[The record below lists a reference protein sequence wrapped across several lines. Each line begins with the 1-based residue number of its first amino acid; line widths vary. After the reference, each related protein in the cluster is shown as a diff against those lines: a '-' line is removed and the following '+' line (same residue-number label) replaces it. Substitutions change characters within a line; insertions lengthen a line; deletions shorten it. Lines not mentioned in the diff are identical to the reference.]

1 MTQAKS
7 KPKTQ
12 SKTQSKTKSKP
23 GNTASTAGT
32 MFHKVAL
39 GVVVAGAAGMFA
51 IGIATF
57 DGAPAPQGDTRQAAA
72 GAVSSDG
79 RTVVRFAVDPADPV
93 RAAAK
98 IGKPAKITL
107 ANSTGKLWEL
117 FREIGYEIDG
127 VRTHGEVPRLFLA
140 SLPEDLRKLRVVSKR
155 KITFIKSTLPLI
167 LHVNELILQDR
178 KRLKSIFA
186 LTENGTNLTPLDK
199 IWLEEISE
207 LYGADGADPIVLLKR
222 VDIIPPSLA
231 IAQAAEE
238 SGWGTSRFARE
249 GNALFGQRAY
259 KASKK
264 GIVPHEREDG
274 KAFKVRA
281 FDHLIDGVKAYAH
294 NLNSHF
300 AYKDFRAARAEMRAN
315 SGQVEGYRLA
325 GALMR
330 YSERGADYISTIR
343 LIMRAN
349 TLKVFDGARLGN
361 KIDPGA

>member
-1 MTQAKS
+1 MT
-7 KPKTQ
+7 
-12 SKTQSKTKSKP
+12 KTKSRSR
-23 GNTASTAGT
+23 NTASTAGT

-39 GVVVAGAAGMFA
+39 GVVIAGAAGMFA
-51 IGIATF
+51 IGIATL
-57 DGAPAPQGDTRQAAA
+57 DGASAPAPDGDTRQT
-72 GAVSSDG
+72 AVAPSSVSAQG
-79 RTVVRFAVDPADPV
+79 QTVIRFAVDPADPV
-93 RAAAK
+93 RAAAEV
-98 IGKPAKITL
+98 GKPAKVTL
-107 ANSTGKLWEL
+107 AQSTGKLWDL

-140 SLPEDLRKLRVVSKR
+140 SLPEDLRKLRGVSKR

-178 KRLKSIFA
+178 KRLKSIHA
-186 LTENGTNLTPLDK
+186 LIENGASVAARDRA
-199 IWLEEISE
+199 WLKDTAE
-207 LYGADGADPIVLLKR
+207 LYGVDGAAPAALLKR

-259 KASKK
+259 KAHKK
-264 GIVPHEREDG
+264 GIVPRKREAG

-300 AYKDFRAARAEMRAN
+300 AYKDFRAARAEMRTT
-315 SGQVEGYRLA
+315 SGQIDGYRLA
-325 GALMR
+325 GALKR

-361 KIDPGA
+361 TVDPDA